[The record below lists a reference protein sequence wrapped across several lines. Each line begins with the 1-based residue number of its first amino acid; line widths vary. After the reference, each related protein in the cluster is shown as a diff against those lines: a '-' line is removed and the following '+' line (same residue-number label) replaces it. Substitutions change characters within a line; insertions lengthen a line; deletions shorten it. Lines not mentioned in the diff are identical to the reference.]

1 MRKLDKVERVRA
13 MINILNYF
21 GDDEISRETEYL

>member
-13 MINILNYF
+13 MINKFNYF
-21 GDDEISRETEYL
+21 CDDEISRETENL